1 MPRSATDTKSRILK
15 AARSLYSTHGCDG
28 TTLDDII
35 TASGIT
41 KGAFYHYFKSKD
53 SLCEETLD
61 DVILDYKNLTES
73 IDADIEPIEQLR
85 WLIRKIADLNTSG
98 QWVNCR
104 LMLRFSTD
112 SHESNPEIQR
122 KIKQFWQW
130 YTGFFEELIIKSSQA
145 SQLDSQLEPKTLAR
159 LLMSVLAGAVVLDKA
174 APTDSETPLNTVIKI
189 LLS

>member
-1 MPRSATDTKSRILK
+1 MSKRPTETKTCILK
-15 AARSLYSTHGCDG
+15 ATRTLYSTHGFNG
-28 TTLDDII
+28 TTLNDIL